1 MWDKIV
7 HIPFLAKWRV
17 QMPRK
22 GFHDWLSDFCSKQVA
37 LIWCLM
43 SLYRYTGIT
52 ALTTSGLYSQIS
64 GFSDIIW
71 IHFILRTSATCS
83 VHLFL
88 LSCNPWN
95 LLISFDDVIRWCALK
110 TIGKPSFLLPSIGL
124 AMTAPMPTVHTLAPS
139 KLQQRLGND
148 AIRHV
153 TSNDVTCFWQQLRI
167 SDNKFQKLSAKMWR
181 DWHKRKKNHRIIEN
195 PTKGNVRYWFG

>member
-7 HIPFLAKWRV
+7 HIPFLATWRV

-71 IHFILRTSATCS
+71 IHFILRTSATFS

-95 LLISFDDVIRWCALK
+95 LLISFDNVIPDDALW
-110 TIGKPSFLLPSIGL
+110 KPSENRPSCCLPLAALASPWLHQCQRFTLWHPASCSKGL
-124 AMTAPMPTVHTLAPS
+124 GTMPSAMWHRMMS
-139 KLQQRLGND
+139 
-148 AIRHV
+148 HV
-153 TSNDVTCFWQQLRI
+153 F
-167 SDNKFQKLSAKMWR
+167 DNSWGFQKLSTKMLR